1 MMLPLNVPNER
12 QLLAMAKQPEA
23 RFAPLLK
30 VLVAV
35 PVCAKFKSD
44 TLPVNVEVPAFVTE
58 SKPCTRALPVVVA
71 PPLMVR
77 PVICVP
83 APTVDE
89 P

>member
-1 MMLPLNVPNER
+1 MVPVE
-12 QLLAMAKQPEA
+12 
-23 RFAPLLK
+23 
-30 VLVAV
+30 VAV
-35 PVCAKFKSD
+35 PVWAKLRSD

-77 PVICVP
+77 PVTCVP
-83 APTVDE
+83 APTVEE